1 MSELE
6 HRIIVENFIDRW
18 KDRGEEKQET
28 QRFWIDLLS
37 NVLGISNVT
46 ENVLFEQ
53 KTVGGGISMYCVL
66 KPASLLNKK
75 VLMLT

>member
-6 HRIIVENFIDRW
+6 HRTKIEHFIDRW

-53 KTVGGGISMYCVL
+53 KTVGGVYRCIVS
-66 KPASLLNKK
+66 
-75 VLMLT
+75 